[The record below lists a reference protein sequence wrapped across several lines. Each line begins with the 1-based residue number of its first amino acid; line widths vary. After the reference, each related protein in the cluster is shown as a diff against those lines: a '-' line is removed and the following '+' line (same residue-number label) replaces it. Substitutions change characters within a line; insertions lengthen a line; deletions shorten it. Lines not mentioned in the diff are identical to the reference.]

1 LENFLPAY
9 DDPLFSILLIIAISL
24 IISIATYG
32 WGLYRQQKE
41 QGKLFKFLDKFDSSE
56 CALNTSNMPFE
67 SHLLKPLMLLAKA
80 FDNSG
85 EYHKAI
91 NIYLYLIRNSSND
104 QVKLELMERLG
115 KTYLHA
121 GFLERAR
128 SIYVEIIRKK
138 TRNIKVLYELG
149 IVYEIMKK
157 YDKARE
163 VIEPL
168 ELLGEKT
175 HDLKKFLDFL
185 QTISNKNIMI
195 EEKLNIL
202 QNLLKEEPK
211 LYRPVISALFH
222 LDTTIAWKNIDM
234 ERIENI
240 LDILW
245 FLPNS
250 QVDLDIITS
259 NHTLYTLFYV
269 KGYLHKAPEEKSG
282 IFNLDLLAIAKRGNF
297 QDGELQFS
305 YLCQKCKQIFP
316 VSFKRCPNC
325 MALNSLKVE
334 EYIAKSSPKT
344 DYSLL

>member
-9 DDPLFSILLIIAISL
+9 NDPLFSILLIIAISL
-24 IISIATYG
+24 IISMATYG
-32 WGLYRQQKE
+32 WGLYKQQKE

-56 CALNTSNMPFE
+56 CALNTSDMPFE
-67 SHLLKPLMLLAKA
+67 PHLLKPLMLLAKA

-91 NIYLYLIRNSSND
+91 NIYLYLTRNTNNE

-128 SIYVEIIRKK
+128 SIYVELIRKK
-138 TRNIKVLYELG
+138 TRNIKVLHELG
-149 IVYEIMKK
+149 IVYEMMQK

-168 ELLGEKT
+168 ELLGEET
-175 HDLKKFLDFL
+175 HDLKKFLNFL
-185 QTISNKNIMI
+185 QITSSKNATI
-195 EEKLNIL
+195 EEKLTKL
-202 QNLLKEEPK
+202 QELLNEEPK
-211 LYRPVISALFH
+211 LYRPIISTLFR
-222 LDTTIAWKNIDM
+222 LDTSIAWKNIDM
-234 ERIENI
+234 NRIENI

-259 NHTLYTLFYV
+259 NHTLYALFYV
-269 KGYLHKAPEEKSG
+269 KGYLHKAPKEKSG
-282 IFNLDLLAIAKRGNF
+282 IFNLDLLAIAKKGNF
-297 QDGELQFS
+297 QEGELQFS

-316 VSFKRCPNC
+316 ISFKRCPSC